1 MRLYSKKSV
10 LGGAKVDSVARR
22 RKNDGTK
29 RNQALLERFHQC
41 WEDLR
46 QFREDCDRAYRY
58 AYGDQWGDVIKYKG
72 KHITEK
78 NYINL
83 QGNIALVN
91 NIIISMINSV
101 SGIYSKQD
109 TEPVCFAR
117 NRDNQ
122 SLGEMMTST
131 LQCNWQNNEMS
142 DLLDTLFTSFL
153 ITGFAGVRETYEYRD
168 EVLDSWTDLV
178 NPYLMAWESGGDPRH
193 KDIHIIGEIHDMS
206 FSALCAKFVKP
217 EYGWTVE
224 KLEDLYPEGKNYG
237 LEGGLSSNGVQLN
250 DKYNLRLMDFYGT
263 RRPSD
268 CRVYEI
274 WTKETKTRIR
284 CWDTNSGERYKI
296 EREDYGRIAA
306 ENQRRIEGGMRFG
319 MDRDDIPL
327 IECEEFLDEYWYYQF
342 LTKQG
347 DILLEGETPYEHKG
361 HPYTIKLYPYVNAE
375 VHSFVSQL
383 IDQQRYV
390 NRLVTLNDFILRT
403 GAKGVT
409 MIPESVIPDDMT
421 PEQFAEKWTAV
432 DGLIIYQPKKEF
444 LGLKPEVFHSN
455 ANNSGITEML
465 QIQMQLMRD
474 VSNVQGALQGKTP
487 ASGTAASRYAMESQN
502 ATVSFASL
510 LAKFTAF
517 TENLASK
524 KVKTINQYYEDGR
537 DILIN
542 GKRDGLRRYDKLSAQ
557 DVDFVVSIRE
567 SAGSPVYRMQMN
579 DWLVNMW
586 QQSGGLITV
595 EDVLEN
601 GDFAFAD
608 KLLQSI
614 RSRQEKQL
622 GEQMA
627 QGAQIMTPM
636 MNGTNGLNV

>member
-1 MRLYSKKSV
+1 
-10 LGGAKVDSVARR
+10 
-22 RKNDGTK
+22 
-29 RNQALLERFHQC
+29 
-41 WEDLR
+41 
-46 QFREDCDRAYRY
+46 
-58 AYGDQWGDVIKYKG
+58 
-72 KHITEK
+72 
-78 NYINL
+78 
-83 QGNIALVN
+83 
-91 NIIISMINSV
+91 
-101 SGIYSKQD
+101 
-109 TEPVCFAR
+109 
-117 NRDNQ
+117 
-122 SLGEMMTST
+122 
-131 LQCNWQNNEMS
+131 
-142 DLLDTLFTSFL
+142 
-153 ITGFAGVRETYEYRD
+153 
-168 EVLDSWTDLV
+168 
-178 NPYLMAWESGGDPRH
+178 
-193 KDIHIIGEIHDMS
+193 
-206 FSALCAKFVKP
+206 
-217 EYGWTVE
+217 
-224 KLEDLYPEGKNYG
+224 
-237 LEGGLSSNGVQLN
+237 
-250 DKYNLRLMDFYGT
+250 
-263 RRPSD
+263 
-268 CRVYEI
+268 
-274 WTKETKTRIR
+274 
-284 CWDTNSGERYKI
+284 
-296 EREDYGRIAA
+296 
-306 ENQRRIEGGMRFG
+306 
-319 MDRDDIPL
+319 
-327 IECEEFLDEYWYYQF
+327 

-347 DILLEGETPYEHKG
+347 DILLEGETPYEHKS
-361 HPYTIKLYPYVNAE
+361 HPYTIKLYPYVNGE
-375 VHSFVSQL
+375 VHSFVSQS
-383 IDQQRYV
+383 IDQQRYI

-409 MIPESVIPDDMT
+409 MVPESVIPDDMT

-444 LGLKPEVFHSN
+444 LGLKPEVFHST
-455 ANNSGITEML
+455 ANNNGITEML
-465 QIQMQLMRD
+465 QIQMQMMRD

-510 LAKFTAF
+510 LSKFTSF

-542 GKRDGLRRYDKLSAQ
+542 GKKEGLRYFDKVSAQ

-627 QGAQIMTPM
+627 QGTQIMTPM
-636 MNGTNGLNV
+636 MNGTNG